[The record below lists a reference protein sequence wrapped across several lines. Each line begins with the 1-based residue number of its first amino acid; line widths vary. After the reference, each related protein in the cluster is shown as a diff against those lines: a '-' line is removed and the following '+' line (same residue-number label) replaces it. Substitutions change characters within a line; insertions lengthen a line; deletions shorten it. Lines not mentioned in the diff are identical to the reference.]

1 MNVKTSRYCIV
12 TIIII
17 IICLTS
23 LFVINNNVE
32 ATEEVT
38 NTSLKV
44 ICQTEDV
51 ILSGMEWS
59 LYRVGSNVGNNDY
72 SLEDDFKDY
81 SVSLKNLST
90 SEMLDVAN
98 TLENYAIL
106 DAIPPLNNGTTNED
120 GTVIFA
126 DLESGLY
133 LLSGKSVIIDDKKYI
148 PSAILV
154 EVEENSEVAF
164 QLTSYPKFTVNTI
177 SNTVIEY
184 TVKKIW
190 LNDDDDLENRPS
202 DIVVELYQNGELA
215 QTVSLNDDN
224 EWSYSWK
231 SLDSDQWYVKEV
243 EIPKN
248 YMVIYR
254 TDEVVYLIV
263 NTHEDGGDFTDTNS
277 NTSMGSNNSDSDFN
291 TTTASVS
298 DSSNSDEA
306 SSKVT
311 TDSTDNSK
319 SSNTSNNTTTNNDI
333 DKLPQT
339 GQLWWPVP
347 ILTVSGLVLIAVGM
361 QLKSK
366 K

>member
-1 MNVKTSRYCIV
+1 MNVKILRYCMIV
-12 TIIII
+12 I

-23 LFVINNNVE
+23 LFVISDDVQ

-51 ILSGMEWS
+51 ILSGMEWN
-59 LYRVGSNVGNNDY
+59 LYRVGSNIGDNDY
-72 SLEDDFKDY
+72 SLEGDFKDY
-81 SVSLKNLST
+81 RVSLKNLST

-106 DAIPPLNNGTTNED
+106 DAIIPLDNGKTDEN
-120 GTVIFA
+120 GVITFA

-177 SNTVIEY
+177 SDNLIEY

-190 LNDDDDLENRPS
+190 LNDEDNLKSRPS
-202 DIVVELYQNGELA
+202 DIVVELYQNGELV
-215 QTVSLNDDN
+215 QTVSLNDNN
-224 EWSYSWK
+224 EWSYSWT
-231 SLDSDQWYVKEV
+231 SLDSDEWYVKEV

-248 YMVIYR
+248 YKVIYR
-254 TDEVVYLIV
+254 TDEVIYLIV
-263 NTHEDGGDFTDTNS
+263 NTYEDEEEFTDTNS

-298 DSSNSDEA
+298 
-306 SSKVT
+306 VT